1 MRSITECSRTPTRQT
16 SESFFF
22 LFYLDLVISLMFLP
36 WLNKVYVC
44 KYSYRNIRDH
54 LWRWSTLTGSTEICR
69 SIWTNPFIALLF
81 SRFYLCREFGKW
93 IKNGKSHSFWLAR
106 FDRKMSFPFSSESP
120 LVSDWSV
127 WYGGSAHGYRS
138 ETPTEQIP
146 ISFPESALTRR
157 HGQNG

>member
-1 MRSITECSRTPTRQT
+1 MNDQTPEYLKGLFKPFSTDYGLGKIGKKKLCPGPVPIFSKRSVCYSGARLWSSLPSNVRVIKSFILTPKMRSITECSRTPTRQT

-22 LFYLDLVISLMFLP
+22 LFYLNLMISLMFLP

-81 SRFYLCREFGKW
+81 SRFYLCREFGK
-93 IKNGKSHSFWLAR
+93 
-106 FDRKMSFPFSSESP
+106 
-120 LVSDWSV
+120 
-127 WYGGSAHGYRS
+127 
-138 ETPTEQIP
+138 
-146 ISFPESALTRR
+146 
-157 HGQNG
+157 